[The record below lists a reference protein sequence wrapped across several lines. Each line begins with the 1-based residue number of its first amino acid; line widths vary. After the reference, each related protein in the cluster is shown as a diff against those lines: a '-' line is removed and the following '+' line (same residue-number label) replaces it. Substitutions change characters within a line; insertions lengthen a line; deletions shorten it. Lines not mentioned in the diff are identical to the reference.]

1 MTGREKRKAA
11 RVPGRFEVQVREK
24 LATWATST
32 EDVSHRGCRIAM
44 KRPLQQGALVELAFD
59 MGPGDE
65 PLVVHGQ
72 IAWVQRAAHAAG
84 VTFLSA
90 PRQRKQHEERAAGWI
105 DRLRTARSR
114 REGEEAREA
123 GALPLLA

>member
-1 MTGREKRKAA
+1 VTGREKRKAV
-11 RVPGRFEVQVREK
+11 RLPGRFAVQVREK

-59 MGPGDE
+59 MGPQVE

-72 IAWVQRAAHAAG
+72 VAWVQRAARAAG

-90 PRQRKQHEERAAGWI
+90 PRQRQAAEERPASWI
-105 DRLRTARSR
+105 ERLRAAAR
-114 REGEEAREA
+114 READA
-123 GALPLLA
+123 GGDAEPLPA